1 MALKIM
7 KELRA
12 LSVAELET
20 KAREISKEVF
30 ETKMSKVTGQLK
42 DNAKIWRLRKQ
53 MARVQTLLTQ
63 KQGGKS

>member
-1 MALKIM
+1 MALKVM
-7 KELRA
+7 KELRS
-12 LSVAELET
+12 LSAAELEA

-42 DNAKIWRLRKQ
+42 DGAKLWRLRKQ

-63 KQGGKS
+63 KQGGK